1 MDRSKHQFDVVEDVD
16 SEQVFGQDGDMIEQV
31 FPQVSLEV
39 LPEMFPKAA
48 AAGAETGRM
57 RLTRRGRALARV
69 LATVLVVA
77 VFLLVA
83 PGLARGDGPDRPA
96 PRVTYV
102 VQPGDTLWSIAR
114 RVAPGQDPRPVVDGL
129 IEANDVRGGLQA
141 GRELS
146 IPVPER

>member
-1 MDRSKHQFDVVEDVD
+1 
-16 SEQVFGQDGDMIEQV
+16 MIEQV
-31 FPQVSLEV
+31 FPATGLT
-39 LPEMFPKAA
+39 
-48 AAGAETGRM
+48 TGRTAGGTTGETVREIGRV

-77 VFLLVA
+77 LFLLVA

-102 VQPGDTLWSIAR
+102 VQPGDSLWSIAR
-114 RVAPGQDPRPVVDGL
+114 RVAPGQDPRPVVDRL
-129 IEANDVRGGLQA
+129 IEANDVRGGLQT
-141 GRELS
+141 GQELS

>member
-1 MDRSKHQFDVVEDVD
+1 MGRSKHQFDVVEDVD
-16 SEQVFGQDGDMIEQV
+16 SEQVFGQDGGMIEHV
-31 FPQVSLEV
+31 FPQA
-39 LPEMFPKAA
+39 FPVAS
-48 AAGAETGRM
+48 ETARGEIGRV

-77 VFLLVA
+77 MFLLVA

-102 VQPGDTLWSIAR
+102 VQPGDSLWSIAR

-129 IEANDVRGGLQA
+129 IEANGVRGGLQT
-141 GRELS
+141 GQELS
-146 IPVPER
+146 IPVPGR

>member
-1 MDRSKHQFDVVEDVD
+1 MERSKHQFDVVEEVD
-16 SEQVFGQDGDMIEQV
+16 SEQVFGQDEGMIEQV
-31 FPQVSLEV
+31 FPRLDGT
-39 LPEMFPKAA
+39 
-48 AAGAETGRM
+48 AGGTAGETVREIGPV

-96 PRVTYV
+96 PRVTHV

-129 IEANDVRGGLQA
+129 IEANDLRGGLQT
-141 GRELS
+141 GQELS

>member
-1 MDRSKHQFDVVEDVD
+1 MNRTLAAEIERSKHQFDVVEKVD
-16 SEQVFGQDGDMIEQV
+16 SEHLFGHDGGMIEQV
-31 FPQVSLEV
+31 FPTPGEAMRG
-39 LPEMFPKAA
+39 EA
-48 AAGAETGRM
+48 GRM
-57 RLTRRGRALARV
+57 RLTSRGRAVARTLAI
-69 LATVLVVA
+69 VLVVA
-77 VFLLVA
+77 MFLLVA

-129 IEANDVRGGLQA
+129 IEANDLRGGLQA
-141 GRELS
+141 GEELS

>member
-1 MDRSKHQFDVVEDVD
+1 MFVGEVD
-16 SEQVFGQDGDMIEQV
+16 SEHVFGHHGGMIEQV
-31 FPQVSLEV
+31 FPT
-39 LPEMFPKAA
+39 
-48 AAGAETGRM
+48 AGGTAGEAVREIGRV
-57 RLTRRGRALARV
+57 RLTRRGRALARFF
-69 LATVLVVA
+69 ATVLVVA

-129 IEANDVRGGLQA
+129 IEANDVRDGLQA
-141 GRELS
+141 GQELS
-146 IPVPER
+146 IPIPER

>member
-1 MDRSKHQFDVVEDVD
+1 VEDVD
-16 SEQVFGQDGDMIEQV
+16 SEHVFGHDGGMTEQV
-31 FPQVSLEV
+31 FPQA
-39 LPEMFPKAA
+39 FPM
-48 AAGAETGRM
+48 AGTTASRDIGRV
-57 RLTRRGRALARV
+57 RLTRRGLAVARV

-83 PGLARGDGPDRPA
+83 PGLARGVGPDRPA

-141 GRELS
+141 GQELS
-146 IPVPER
+146 IPVSWH